1 MYSVNRRTFLSAGAS
16 AALVACGG
24 GGGDAEPEVQQ
35 FDTPGLAEAY
45 AKRGQPVFGFNL
57 YDFAGNTVAD
67 QNIQSMHY
75 LGSCTYLYQMPDGSH
90 VFRIVSERGTPLF
103 VFDVTP
109 GDGHWYRLELVSEFA
124 GSVFYAYIRSSA
136 GASARVVAFGPGAP
150 RSVGQFGMEV
160 YGPSGPGSTEANS
173 GVVYSTL
180 AGPLMADQIADFPFT
195 AQQIVGSSAPEWA
208 AGYLFDEQPHAVS
221 SSRVGVIGS
230 GLAYVALSGNG
241 TLHSFNT
248 CAFRV
253 QTTQVQRVVGPVY
266 PVFNVP
272 QQAASIFRPAE
283 SVLLIDLN
291 RYL

>member
-136 GASARVVAFGPGAP
+136 GASARVVAFGPGAS

-180 AGPLMADQIADFPFT
+180 AGPLMVDQIVDFPFT
-195 AQQIVGSSAPEWA
+195 ATQTVNSSSPQWA
-208 AGYLFDEQPHAVS
+208 AGWLFDEQPHAVS
-221 SSRVGVIGS
+221 SSRVGVVGQ
-230 GLAYVALSGNG
+230 GLPYAALSS
-241 TLHSFNT
+241 LSFPRSYNT
-248 CAFRV
+248 CAYRL
-253 QTTQVQRVVGPVY
+253 QTSMVQRVVGPVY
-266 PVFNVP
+266 PISNAV
-272 QQAASIFRPAE
+272 QQTATIHRPAE
-283 SVLLIDLN
+283 PVLLIDLN